1 MNIKEEAKAIATD
14 VFYCDEQEGERPIWE
29 PFEDWETEDI
39 EDQIDTLSSAIE
51 RIVEEAVK
59 AERERVET
67 VRVRANH
74 KLSTTE
80 VMARRLFVEFM
91 RKGSDI
97 TMARHHIKKFHNIMI
112 SEIEANQLSKEAKI
126 IVSTEGF

>member
-51 RIVEEAVK
+51 RIVEKAVK

-67 VRVRANH
+67 VRVRESH
-74 KLSTTE
+74 KMNTKE
-80 VMARRLFVEFM
+80 VMVRRLFVNLV
-91 RKGSDI
+91 RKGTDI
-97 TMARHHIKKFHNIMI
+97 TEARHKINLAHNIMI
-112 SEIEANQLSKEAKI
+112 GEIEANQLSKEANT